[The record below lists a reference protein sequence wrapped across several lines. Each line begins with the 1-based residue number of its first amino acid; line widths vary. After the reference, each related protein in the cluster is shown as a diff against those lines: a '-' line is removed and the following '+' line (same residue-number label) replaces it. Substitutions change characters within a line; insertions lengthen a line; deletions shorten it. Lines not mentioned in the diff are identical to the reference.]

1 MKNLLADIF
10 SLVHNLPKHRTE
22 EVAIFSGLNTH
33 RPTKEEMLLVEDS
46 FQLSTATQLLSLYCL
61 HKGRSVSAQLLK
73 FLLGSCAK
81 EQQQL
86 VVVVQLVGQLEQF
99 HTNMVGEAVSTG
111 LRDKKVDMK
120 IFLSNLA
127 NLSQLESGRCHIWD

>member
-1 MKNLLADIF
+1 MNNLLADIF
-10 SLVHNLPKHRTE
+10 TQVHNLPKHRTE
-22 EVAIFSGLNTH
+22 ETIFSGLNTH

-81 EQQQL
+81 EQQL

-99 HTNMVGEAVSTG
+99 HTNMVREAVSTG
-111 LRDKKVDMK
+111 LRDKKVDMM
-120 IFLSNLA
+120 ILA
-127 NLSQLESGRCHIWD
+127 KLSQLESGSCHSWD

>member
-1 MKNLLADIF
+1 MNNLLSDIF
-10 SLVHNLPKHRTE
+10 IQVHNLPKHRTE
-22 EVAIFSGLNTH
+22 EVAIFSGL
-33 RPTKEEMLLVEDS
+33 VEDS
-46 FQLSTATQLLSLYCL
+46 FQLLTDTQLLSLYCL

-81 EQQQL
+81 EQQL

-99 HTNMVGEAVSTG
+99 HTNMVREAVSTG
-111 LRDKKVDMK
+111 LRDKKLDMN

-127 NLSQLESGRCHIWD
+127 KLSQLESGSCHSWD

>member
-1 MKNLLADIF
+1 MNNLLADIF
-10 SLVHNLPKHRTE
+10 TQVHNLPKHRTE
-22 EVAIFSGLNTH
+22 EVAIFSGL
-33 RPTKEEMLLVEDS
+33 VEDS
-46 FQLSTATQLLSLYCL
+46 FQLLTDTQLLSLYCL

-81 EQQQL
+81 EQQL

-99 HTNMVGEAVSTG
+99 HTNMVREAVSTG
-111 LRDKKVDMK
+111 LRDKKLDMN

-127 NLSQLESGRCHIWD
+127 KLSQLESGSCHSWD

>member
-1 MKNLLADIF
+1 MNNLLADIF
-10 SLVHNLPKHRTE
+10 TQVHNLPNHRTE
-22 EVAIFSGLNTH
+22 EVAIFSGS
-33 RPTKEEMLLVEDS
+33 VEDS
-46 FQLSTATQLLSLYCL
+46 FQLLTDTQLLSLYCL

-81 EQQQL
+81 EQQL

-99 HTNMVGEAVSTG
+99 HTNMVREAVSTG
-111 LRDKKVDMK
+111 LRDKKLDMN

-127 NLSQLESGRCHIWD
+127 KLSQLESGSCHSWD

>member
-1 MKNLLADIF
+1 MNSLLADIF
-10 SLVHNLPKHRTE
+10 TQVHNLPKHRTE
-22 EVAIFSGLNTH
+22 EVAIFSGLNNH
-33 RPTKEEMLLVEDS
+33 RPTKEEMLLVKDS

-61 HKGRSVSAQLLK
+61 HKGRSVSAEMLK
-73 FLLGSCAK
+73 FLQGSYTK
-81 EQQQL
+81 EQQLL
-86 VVVVQLVGQLEQF
+86 VVVQMVGQLEQF